1 MIAASNCTKAAASE
15 LLLLGKG
22 SAGWKAAGGI
32 RSCWKGEVKLLEMI
46 KKYLSE
52 FMGTFILVFCG
63 TGAAIVNKEMSGVI
77 SHAGVAITFG
87 LVVMVIIYTLGSIS
101 GAHINPAVTIAFT
114 IARTFSVRQVLPYIV
129 SQLTGAISASL
140 LLKFLFPLSSTL
152 GATLPAGSVMQ
163 SFVVE
168 FFLTLFLMFVVIRA
182 STGSKEKGI
191 HAAVI
196 IGAIVLLEAM
206 FAGPVS
212 GPSMNPARSFAPAI
226 ASGHLEHLWLYIVAP
241 VVGAAAAIPV
251 SNFFRVTN
259 NLV

>member
-1 MIAASNCTKAAASE
+1 M
-15 LLLLGKG
+15 
-22 SAGWKAAGGI
+22 
-32 RSCWKGEVKLLEMI
+32 MI

-63 TGAAIVNKEMSGVI
+63 TGAAIVNKEMNGVI

-114 IARTFSVRQVLPYIV
+114 IARTFSVRQVFPYIV

-140 LLKFLFPLSSTL
+140 LLIFLFPLSSTL
-152 GATLPAGSVMQ
+152 GATLPGRVMQ

-168 FFLTLFLMFVVIRA
+168 FFLTFFLMFVVIRA

-196 IGAIVLLEAM
+196 IGAMVLVEAM

-212 GPSMNPARSFAPAI
+212 GASMNPARSFGPAI
-226 ASGHLEHLWLYIVAP
+226 ASGHLEHLWIYIVAP
-241 VVGAAAAIPV
+241 VAGAAAAVPV
-251 SNFFRVTN
+251 SNFFPVTN
-259 NLV
+259 DVA